1 MSPETIFDTQIRPSL
16 FRPSKKTDTPVT
28 VFLGGQPGAGKTRA
42 QRHILKLYG
51 ESSIIPIVGDDF
63 RQYHPD
69 YRRFLKDDPIHMPD
83 ATAKLAGLWTGMA
96 VDYADTHGYGCIIE
110 GTWRNAKTVLNE
122 VERAK
127 RLDRGTHAVLVTTP
141 ADVSLLGILSRFY
154 RDMEEGRRARWTP
167 PTAHEITIRNLP
179 DTVDQ
184 VASSPLFDRY
194 TVQTRESVILYDG
207 TDGNAFRQAWRDGFY
222 RPLSDDEQSFMES
235 ELADLA
241 DLHQRFTPDVAD
253 AAGLIRRLREDLM
266 FDAFEDMPVERHP
279 QPREPKGT
287 PRGGQ
292 WTH

>member
-1 MSPETIFDTQIRPSL
+1 MNPKTVFDRKIRPFL
-16 FRPSKKTDTPVT
+16 FLDAVPDDNPMT

-42 QRHILKLYG
+42 QHFILEAY
-51 ESSIIPIVGDDF
+51 SPSTITPIVGDDF

-69 YRRFLKDDPIHMPD
+69 YDWLVVNSPIHMSD

-110 GTWRNAKTVLNE
+110 GTWRNAETVLNE
-122 VERAK
+122 AERAK
-127 RLDRGTHAVLVTTP
+127 RLGRGTHAVLVATP

-167 PTAHEITIRNLP
+167 PTAYEITIRNLP

-207 TDGNAFRQAWRDGFY
+207 TDGNAFRQAWRNGFY
-222 RPLSDDEQSFMES
+222 RPLSDHEQSFMES

-253 AAGLIRRLREDLM
+253 AAGLIRRLREGLM

>member
-1 MSPETIFDTQIRPSL
+1 MNPETVFDRRICPLL
-16 FRPSKKTDTPVT
+16 FLDAVSDDNPIT

-42 QRHILKLYG
+42 QHFILEAYG
-51 ESSIIPIVGDDF
+51 PSTITPIVGDDF

-69 YRRFLKDDPIHMPD
+69 YDWLVVNDPIRMPD

-110 GTWRNAKTVLNE
+110 GTWRNAATVLNE
-122 VERAK
+122 AERAK
-127 RLDRGTHAVLVTTP
+127 RLGRRTHAVLVATP
-141 ADVSLLGILSRFY
+141 SDISLLGILSRFY

-167 PTAHEITIRNLP
+167 PTAYEITIRNLP

-194 TVQTRESVILYDG
+194 TAQTREGAMLYDG
-207 TDGNAFRQAWRDGFY
+207 TDGNAFRQAWRNGFY
-222 RPLSDDEQSFMES
+222 RPLSDDEQSFIES

-253 AAGLIRRLREDLM
+253 AASLIRGLRESLM
-266 FDAFEDMPVERHP
+266 FDSLEDMPVDRRP

-287 PRGGQ
+287 SHGGR
-292 WTH
+292 WTR